1 MRNLIVDPDEGGQRL
16 DKFLKRRLPLAS
28 SSFIYKMLRKKNI
41 TLRGKKADGS
51 DKVREGDCVALFL
64 SEETIA
70 KFSSHQDE
78 NMMRQREGEE
88 RRAFRMLSPLLGQSP
103 VLYEDENVLL
113 VCKPAGVLSQKADP
127 TDCSMNEWLR
137 EYLRREGCSS
147 VPGFSP
153 SVCNR
158 LDRNTGGI
166 LFCSK
171 SLRGS
176 RVLSSLIRERRI
188 RKTYRMV
195 VHGRITEPGVID
207 TELVKDRRHNQ
218 VFTADRQ
225 SEDRNRSNTN
235 SRTHSQEES
244 SRRAV
249 TVYRPVS
256 TGSRTTL
263 VEADLITGRS
273 HQLRVHMASMGHP
286 IVGDPRY
293 GDRGKDAHLFSLIQ
307 EDARSARG
315 PGQLL
320 WCVEAEFPPAENIPG
335 TEEILLP
342 LSGRIFTCQEPSW
355 WKKLCI

>member
-1 MRNLIVDPDEGGQRL
+1 MRNLIVGADEGGQRL
-16 DKFLKRRLPLAS
+16 DKYLKRKLPLAS

-51 DKVREGDCVALFL
+51 DKVEEGDSVALFL

-70 KFSSHQDE
+70 KFSGSSDD
-78 NMMRQREGEE
+78 NKIRQREEE
-88 RRAFRMLSPLLGQSP
+88 ESRAFRTLSPLLGPSP
-103 VLYEDENVLL
+103 VLYEDENILL

-127 TDCSMNEWLR
+127 SDCSVNEWLR
-137 EYLRREGCSS
+137 EYLRRK
-147 VPGFSP
+147 GFQPVSGFRP

-166 LFCSK
+166 LFCAR

-176 RVLSSLIRERRI
+176 RVLSALIRERLI

-207 TELVKDRRHNQ
+207 TELIKDRRHNQ

-225 SEDRNRSNTN
+225 GEDK
-235 SRTHSQEES
+235 SRCSTHAPAHSPDES
-244 SRRAV
+244 RRRAV
-249 TVYRPVS
+249 TVYRPVFI
-256 TGSRTTL
+256 GSRTTL

-273 HQLRVHMASMGHP
+273 HQLRVHMASAGHP

-293 GDRGKDAHLFSLIQ
+293 GDRKRDALLWSLIH
-307 EDARSARG
+307 EDGRSAGRQ
-315 PGQLL
+315 GQLL
-320 WCVEAEFPPAENIPG
+320 WCVETEFPPAETFPG
-335 TEEILLP
+335 MEEILLP
-342 LSGRIFTCQEPSW
+342 LSGRVFSCPEPSW